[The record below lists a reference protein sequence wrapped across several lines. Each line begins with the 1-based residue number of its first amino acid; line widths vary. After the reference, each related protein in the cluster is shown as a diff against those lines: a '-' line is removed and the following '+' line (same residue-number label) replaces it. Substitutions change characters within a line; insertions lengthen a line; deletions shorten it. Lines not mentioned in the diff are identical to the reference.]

1 MAKSKKSAVAVVAA
15 NNNTFRLFNRSNGK
29 TREVVGHK
37 ELGKVLYSTET
48 SLSFIVVR
56 DATKGVYLTEAQKAF
71 AKARTKAFEESN
83 TVPAEVKEWL
93 EA

>member
-1 MAKSKKSAVAVVAA
+1 MRQSKKAAVAA
-15 NNNTFRLFNRSNGK
+15 NNNTFRLFNMNTRK
-29 TREVVGHK
+29 TKEVVGHK

-56 DATKGVYLTEAQKAF
+56 DATKGVYLTEAQKAY

-83 TVPAEVKEWL
+83 AVPAEVKEWL